1 MRVLIFSLGVT
12 LAGCSEFP
20 TSGGGGQ
27 HLVRPLKVR
36 RRPILLTIRHV
47 CS

>member
-20 TSGGGGQ
+20 ISGGGQ
-27 HLVRPLKVR
+27 HLVRPLEVR
-36 RRPILLTIRHV
+36 CRPILLTIRHV